1 MRLRAAKTRDI
12 TSRVNFPAS
21 CDEVTEEIGDV
32 RLESPRGKEEEIS
45 EVIGRCGER
54 EFTNADELHNSIVG
68 NVSGEHV
75 GRKRYDDRGP
85 SLGDGNGPS
94 F

>member
-1 MRLRAAKTRDI
+1 MRLKAAKTRDI
-12 TSRVNFPAS
+12 TNRLSFPAS

-32 RLESPRGKEEEIS
+32 CLESPRGKQEEIS
-45 EVIGRCGER
+45 EVIRRCGEK
-54 EFTNADELHNSIVG
+54 EFTNADELHDSIVG
-68 NVSGEHV
+68 NVSGAHV

-85 SLGDGNGPS
+85 SIGDSEGPS